1 MPAVEVWSERG
12 RDRIVT
18 LAVPTYTIGSDPE
31 SDISLDDRTVSSVHA
46 VLERVGTTWLVRD
59 LGSRNGTLLMGER
72 LTGQRR
78 LRHGDEIQ
86 VGHVRLVFLDSAE
99 AARPRTE
106 AIQGPPEHITRTEK
120 RVLVELCRPVLS
132 HNAFQPPASVRE
144 IAARLY
150 IGKNAVQFHLGNL
163 YDKFG
168 IAADGTDRRV
178 FLANDAMRRGA
189 VTRTDLLSQ
198 DESGDEEHEGA

>member
-1 MPAVEVWSERG
+1 
-12 RDRIVT
+12 
-18 LAVPTYTIGSDPE
+18 
-31 SDISLDDRTVSSVHA
+31 HA

-72 LTGQRR
+72 LIGQQR
-78 LRHGDEIQ
+78 LRHGDEIH

-106 AIQGPPEHITRTEK
+106 AIQGPPDHIPRAEK

-144 IAARLY
+144 ISARLH
-150 IGKNAVQFHLGNL
+150 IGKNAVQFHLANL
-163 YDKFG
+163 YDKFAVG
-168 IAADGTDRRV
+168 ADGTDRRV
-178 FLANDAMRRGA
+178 LLANDAMRRGA
-189 VTRTDLLSQ
+189 VTRADLLTQ
-198 DESGDEEHEGA
+198 NEPDD